1 MKRSAGIL
9 MPIFSL
15 PSPCGIGTLGRA
27 AREFLDFLQAGGQSY
42 WQLLPVGPTSYG
54 DSPYQ
59 SFSSFAG
66 NPYFIDLDDLAADG
80 LLEPADY
87 RGIDWGSPERVDY
100 ALLYEKR
107 YPVLR
112 RAVERLLAAPPADY
126 AAFLE
131 ENGHWLEDY
140 ALFMAL
146 KGEHGGISWDQW
158 PEGERLR
165 RPNALAA
172 AKARLAGELDFWR
185 GVQYLFFRQWDA
197 LKALAGAKGISII
210 GDLPI
215 YAARDSADMWADP
228 KQFQTDADLNP
239 VEVAGCPPD
248 AFTADGQLWGNPLF
262 DWEKMK
268 EDGYRWWLRRI
279 GFQFRLFDVLR
290 IDHFRGFD
298 EYYAIPFGDKTARNG
313 RWKPGPGLEFFK
325 AVNQELGKRQIIAE
339 DLGFLTPSVR
349 KLLRDTGY
357 PGMKVLEF
365 AFDPKGSDSE
375 YLPHNYPRNCVV
387 YAATHDNETIE
398 GWLAAA
404 PAKTRRYA
412 KGYFQLTRREG
423 WAWGVMRGG
432 WASVADL
439 AVMQMQDLLSLGQ
452 EGRINVPSTLGGN
465 WQWRMLPGQAD
476 GALAERLRQS
486 MALYHRLP
494 APGAP
499 KKAQKQGKAPGRI
512 SRKAGSR

>member
-1 MKRSAGIL
+1 

-15 PSPCGIGTLGRA
+15 PSPHGIGTLGQA
-27 AREFLDFLQAGGQSY
+27 ARDFLGFLQAGGQSW

-80 LLEPADY
+80 LLERSEY
-87 RGIDWGSPERVDY
+87 ESIDWGSPERVDY

-112 RAVERLLAAPPADY
+112 KAVRRLLSAPPADC
-126 AAFLE
+126 AAFLAD
-131 ENGHWLEDY
+131 NGDWLEDY

-146 KGEHGGISWDQW
+146 KDEKVGVSWDHW

-165 RPNALAA
+165 KPGALSAA
-172 AKARLAGELDFWR
+172 RERLAGELDFWR

-197 LKALAGAKGISII
+197 LKALAREKGISII

-228 KQFQTDADLNP
+228 RQFQTDENLNP
-239 VEVAGCPPD
+239 TEVAGCPPD

-262 DWEKMK
+262 DWEGMR

-279 GFQFRLFDVLR
+279 GFQFRLFDMLR

-313 RWKPGPGLEFFK
+313 RWRPGPGLDFFK
-325 AVNQELGKRQIIAE
+325 AVNRELGRRPIIAE
-339 DLGFLTPSVR
+339 DLGFLTPTVR

-375 YLPHNYPRNCVV
+375 YLPHNYQRNCVV
-387 YAATHDNETIE
+387 YAGTHDNETIE
-398 GWLAAA
+398 GWLSTA
-404 PAKTRRYA
+404 PAGTRRYA
-412 KGYFQLTRREG
+412 KGYFQLSRREG
-423 WAWGVMRGG
+423 FAWGVMRGA

-439 AVMQMQDLLSLGQ
+439 AVMQMQDLLSIGA

-494 APGAP
+494 APPKKPGRAP
-499 KKAQKQGKAPGRI
+499 KKP
-512 SRKAGSR
+512 RKG

>member
-1 MKRSAGIL
+1 

-15 PSPCGIGTLGRA
+15 PSPYGIGTMGQA
-27 AREFLDFLQAGGQSY
+27 ARDFLDFLQAGGQSY

-80 LLEPADY
+80 LLEPSEY
-87 RGIDWGSPERVDY
+87 QNLDWGQPDKVDY
-100 ALLYEKR
+100 GLLYAAR

-112 RAVERLLAAPPADY
+112 KAVKRLLAGPPADDQ
-126 AAFLE
+126 AFLS
-131 ENGHWLEDY
+131 ENSDWLDNY
-140 ALFMAL
+140 ALFMAV
-146 KGEHGGISWDQW
+146 KGEYGGVSWQEW
-158 PEGERLR
+158 PEGLRLR
-165 RPNALAA
+165 QDKALAGA
-172 AKARLAGELDFWR
+172 RARLEDEIHFWL

-197 LKALAGAKGISII
+197 LKALAHQRGISII

-215 YAARDSADMWADP
+215 YVALDSADVWASP
-228 KQFQTDADLNP
+228 GQFQLDEDLAP
-239 VEVAGCPPD
+239 TEVAGCPPD

-298 EYYAIPFGDKTARNG
+298 EYYAIPYGDKTARNG
-313 RWKPGPGLEFFK
+313 RWKPGPGLDFFK
-325 AVNQELGKRQIIAE
+325 TVNRELGRREIIAE
-339 DLGFLTPSVR
+339 DLGFLTDTVR
-349 KLLRDTGY
+349 KLLKNTGY

-365 AFDPKGSDSE
+365 AFDPKNRDSE
-375 YLPHNYPRNCVV
+375 YLPHRFQRNCVV
-387 YAATHDNETIE
+387 YAGTHDNETIE
-398 GWLAAA
+398 GWLASAA
-404 PAKTRRYA
+404 PGTRRYA
-412 KGYFQLTRREG
+412 KRYFTLTRREG

-432 WASVADL
+432 WASTADL
-439 AVMQMQDLLSLGQ
+439 AVMQMQDLLSIGA
-452 EGRINVPSTLGGN
+452 EGRINIPSTLGGN

-476 GALAERLRQS
+476 PALADRLRQS

-494 APGAP
+494 KP
-499 KKAQKQGKAPGRI
+499 KAKRAKP
-512 SRKAGSR
+512 